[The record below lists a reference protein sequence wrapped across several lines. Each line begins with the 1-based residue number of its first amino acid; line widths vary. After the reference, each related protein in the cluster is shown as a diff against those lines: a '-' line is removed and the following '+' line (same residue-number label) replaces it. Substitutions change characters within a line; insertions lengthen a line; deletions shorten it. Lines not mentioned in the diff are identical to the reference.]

1 MIGRM
6 FAASRYLI
14 LIAVVGAF
22 LASASLLVYGGLVAV
37 STIVNLVLHPV
48 LSADGAKHL
57 AVTLVEVMDLLLL
70 GTVFLIISLALYDLF
85 IDSSVPLPEWLHIE
99 DLDELKSKLLSVV
112 VVLLTVSF
120 LGEVVDWNGSSAIL
134 SLGLAIGA
142 VLLGLGFLTSFPGLR
157 IGGHRRDPEE

>member
-6 FAASRYLI
+6 FASSRYLI

-22 LASASLLVYGGLVAV
+22 LASASLLIYGGLVAV
-37 STIVNLVLHPV
+37 NTIAQLVLHPE

-120 LGEVVDWNGSSAIL
+120 LGEVVDWDGSGAIL

-142 VLLGLGFLTSFPGLR
+142 VLVGLGFLTSFPGLR
-157 IGGHRRDPEE
+157 LGGHRREREE